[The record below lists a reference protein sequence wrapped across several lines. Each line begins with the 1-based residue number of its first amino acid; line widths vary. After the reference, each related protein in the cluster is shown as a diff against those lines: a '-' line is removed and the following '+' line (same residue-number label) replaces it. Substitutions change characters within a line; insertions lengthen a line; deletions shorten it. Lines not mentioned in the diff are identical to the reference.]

1 MCSNITELQLE
12 LGLVYLADE
21 EMNSKSVSD
30 KFMEMSMSGTGG
42 SYSNFTLMRAVLVAA
57 FSKDVDKVKGV
68 WRTAAGLIRGIKDMT
83 CKESLK

>member
-42 SYSNFTLMRAVLVAA
+42 SYS
-57 FSKDVDKVKGV
+57 
-68 WRTAAGLIRGIKDMT
+68 
-83 CKESLK
+83 